1 MMNRILAY
9 LTFTIFLTF
18 LPTVVDAQHK
28 TRPNVG
34 NMIIRALDAYQ
45 KGDLQ
50 VAETILNKIIDIDP
64 ENDAAW
70 YYKGLC
76 KTGTD
81 NVDEMEECL
90 VTASRLDPENFWYR
104 YRLATLYSLTSRL
117 ELAIDI
123 YEKLLNDF
131 PKKSE
136 LYLELAEMYSAAGE
150 LEKSLATIDQI
161 ETVFGVSEST
171 TIYRYN
177 LLRSMNRLKEAYDS
191 LEEYNKKYS
200 SPYVLS
206 VLAEHHLSQYDD
218 STALAYYNEAL
229 DLASGYTPA
238 LLGKAETLR
247 LTMKY
252 DEYFEALKDLVSNQ
266 SDTPD
271 SKVRYL
277 KAVFTEVDRKF
288 LNHFQQKMDDV
299 MDLAVNTHPSDTGV
313 LRLATLYCFTTERY
327 DLAKKAAEHNCR
339 QNPDDSYVRH
349 DYLGVLMLFSDWEK
363 LEKESLDAMQRFPDV
378 QEFMSLAAMALRNQ
392 KKHVQEI
399 ELYDR
404 ILNSGQKDDA
414 DLVDVWASRGDAYC
428 LLGDYKKAYKSYDM
442 ALKIDPDNIYALNN
456 YAYYLSVQGKN
467 LKKAYAMSRKTV
479 EAKPDDA
486 TYLDT
491 FGWILYLMGKPEE
504 ARSHFKHA
512 MLYGGKE
519 SAVILD
525 HYAEVLF
532 ALGEYDKAMVYWNSA
547 IRKNNGEIPDL
558 EERVS
563 ERKKQMRKAL

>member
-1 MMNRILAY
+1 MNKILAY
-9 LTFTIFLTF
+9 FTFAIFLTF
-18 LPTVVDAQHK
+18 LPTALDAQHK
-28 TRPNVG
+28 TKTNVG
-34 NMIIRALDAYQ
+34 NMIIKAVDAYQ
-45 KGDLQ
+45 KGNIQ
-50 VAETILNKIIDIDP
+50 VAETILNKIIVVDP

-70 YYKGLC
+70 YYKALC
-76 KTGTD
+76 KAGTED
-81 NVDEMEECL
+81 IDSMEECL
-90 VTASRLDPENFWYR
+90 VTALRLDPENFWYR
-104 YRLATLYSLTSRL
+104 YRLATLYSLTNRL

-150 LEKSLATIDQI
+150 LEKSIATIDQI

-177 LLRSMNRLKEAYDS
+177 LLRSMNRLKEAYES

-218 STALAYYNEAL
+218 STALAYYDEAL
-229 DLASGYTPA
+229 ELASDYTPA
-238 LLGKAETLR
+238 LLGKAETMR
-247 LTMKY
+247 Y
-252 DEYFEALKDLVSNQ
+252 DEYFETLKDLVSSQ
-266 SDTPD
+266 SDTPE
-271 SKVRYL
+271 SKVQYL
-277 KAVFTEVDRKF
+277 KAVVTEVDRKF
-288 LNHFQQKMDDV
+288 LSRFQQKMDDV
-299 MDLAVNTHPSDTGV
+299 MDLTLKIHPSDTGA
-313 LRLATLYCFTTERY
+313 LRLATIYCLATERY
-327 DLAKKAAEHNCR
+327 DLAKKSADYSCR
-339 QNPDDSYVRH
+339 QNPDDSLLRH
-349 DYLGVLMLFSDWEK
+349 DYLGILMLLSDWEG
-363 LEKESLDAMQRFPDV
+363 LEVASNDAVKAFPDIP
-378 QEFMSLAAMALRNQ
+378 EFMSFAAMAFRNQ
-392 KKHVQEI
+392 KKHDQEI
-399 ELYDR
+399 EVYDR
-404 ILNSGQKDDA
+404 LLNSGLMEDA
-414 DLVDVWASRGDAYC
+414 DLVDIWVSKGDVC
-428 LLGDYKKAYKSYDM
+428 CMLGDYKKAYKSYDM

-486 TYLDT
+486 TFLDT

-504 ARSHFKHA
+504 AKANFKHA

-519 SAVILD
+519 SVVILD

-547 IRKNNGEIPDL
+547 IRKNNGEVPDL
-558 EERVS
+558 EQRVS
-563 ERKKQMRKAL
+563 ERKKQMKKGL